1 MAASA
6 VWDAAED
13 CSTASAAAFRAALA
27 SALSFSR
34 QQRLYLRPEP
44 QWHGSLRPGRAI
56 VVAVIERV
64 YCNRMHSTEGHVA
77 GDNVSDRVLCADS
90 PCSGDPHVLRA
101 QSLVAAAGLED
112 DRLALAQLLEH

>member
-1 MAASA
+1 MAASG
-6 VWDAAED
+6 VSDTAED

-34 QQRLYLRPEP
+34 QQCLYLRPEP

-64 YCNRMHSTEGHVA
+64 YCNPMYSTEHHIA
-77 GDNVSDRVLCADS
+77 GDNVSRQNQAPTS
-90 PCSGDPHVLRA
+90 STM
-101 QSLVAAAGLED
+101 
-112 DRLALAQLLEH
+112 LLQIFDNR